1 MQIGDSRGRM
11 RGCRRLHCKILGG
24 RGGKKIPLWPDSFGT
39 YFREKPREK
48 IGCADAAVNQKKEE
62 IQYFMGF
69 VRVFDQRGF
78 TKPSHSDPRL
88 NFCCYLY

>member
-24 RGGKKIPLWPDSFGT
+24 GREKISLWPDSFGT

-48 IGCADAAVNQKKEE
+48 IGCADAAVNQKKKKYS
-62 IQYFMGF
+62 ILWVSYGF
-69 VRVFDQRGF
+69 LTRGVLQNPVIL
-78 TKPSHSDPRL
+78 TPG
-88 NFCCYLY
+88 